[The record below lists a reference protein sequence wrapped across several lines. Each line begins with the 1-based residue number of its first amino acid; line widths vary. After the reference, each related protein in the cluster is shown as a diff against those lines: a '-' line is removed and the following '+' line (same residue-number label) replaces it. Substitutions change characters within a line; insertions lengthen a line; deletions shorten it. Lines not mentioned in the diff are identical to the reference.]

1 MNYGCK
7 DKEIPYALCFQPLR
21 FNVNYEK
28 EAAIPRKN
36 DRLSQRLLCLI
47 LFRIL
52 LYWSCVVMNPTTTR
66 QSVHIYDDL
75 SYHHR
80 CWLAIATDNIII
92 RERVTYS

>member
-36 DRLSQRLLCLI
+36 DRLPQRLLCLEFKLFIAFRSSLPPRYI
-47 LFRIL
+47 L
-52 LYWSCVVMNPTTTR
+52 SG
-66 QSVHIYDDL
+66 
-75 SYHHR
+75 
-80 CWLAIATDNIII
+80 IALPS
-92 RERVTYS
+92 EQ